1 MHSYFQGDLSQH
13 LARASAGD
21 GPRHAADVRVRADRI
36 DRAVQAAVASARAL
50 AAARPLYR
58 EPSQLVDYRLATRFE
73 PQARAAMRSATAAAL
88 ARMQSAD
95 RRAAL
100 LLLAALLVGTLASVL
115 IVRGILGPIRKLLAG
130 THAVASGN
138 YRGLEDVSG
147 RDELAAL
154 GAAFNAMART
164 SRNPRR
170 RYRLQR
176 RGDRREPALRAARPA
191 RTAACAGR
199 HARHRHRARHGSAH
213 LHHGAMRR

>member
-13 LARASAGD
+13 LARAS
-21 GPRHAADVRVRADRI
+21 AADVRVRADRI

-58 EPSQLVDYRLATRFE
+58 EQSQLVDYRLATRFE
-73 PQARAAMRSATAAAL
+73 PQA
-88 ARMQSAD
+88 
-95 RRAAL
+95 RAAL

-154 GAAFNAMART
+154 GVAFNAMART

-176 RGDRREPALRAARPA
+176 RGDRW
-191 RTAACAGR
+191 
-199 HARHRHRARHGSAH
+199 
-213 LHHGAMRR
+213 